1 MRCQIEILQIAQ
13 VSSQKVISAQ
23 LVGPDVDRQIEF
35 ECNNDRV
42 YRVDVSSQSSRRRS
56 PYVDGENRSIITQN
70 ENESWSMTNI
80 EQHNENLRRRQLDEP
95 PKKVV

>member
-42 YRVDVSSQSSRRRS
+42 YRVDVSSQSSRRLS
-56 PYVDGENRSIITQN
+56 P
-70 ENESWSMTNI
+70 
-80 EQHNENLRRRQLDEP
+80 
-95 PKKVV
+95 